1 MTCKLYQLVGIEGGR
16 GSIEYGEIL
25 DDCDSKTTS
34 ALQAISYLSSH
45 VASLCGEKVDMK
57 EVINISLI
65 IGDLA
70 ELGVATNKIAR
81 NIQLDTGLK

>member
-1 MTCKLYQLVGIEGGR
+1 MTCKLYQLIGIEGGR

-25 DDCDSKTTS
+25 DDCDSKTIST
-34 ALQAISYLSSH
+34 LQAINYLSSH
-45 VASLCGEKVDMK
+45 IASLCGEKLDMK

-70 ELGVATNKIAR
+70 ELGVATNKIAH
-81 NIQLDTGLK
+81 NIQLDIGLK